1 MTGPGRMKRRLRR
14 AFLAGGLAALCALAP
29 GAPLYAQDKAAPVTV
44 IPVAPA
50 PETSASDNAVISGGA
65 APGQPTV
72 KVHADGSGALIP
84 EKPRSALDS
93 TAAAGSTADT
103 AIADTTA
110 GEAPLSGGF
119 APKAGAA
126 GGAAPKPVASGGA
139 SSGALDY
146 QGWERMAT
154 RAESAISNPNLSD
167 VSLENLRLE
176 LTRWREQLQGAQN
189 ANSTRIATLKDQI
202 SALGPAP
209 AEGAT
214 EAPEIATRRAELN
227 AQMGRLQAPGIAADE
242 AYQRADGLIREIDRV
257 LRERQADE
265 LLKLWPNPLYPGNWT
280 DAVSGLTQTVKTIVG
295 ETVTRVG
302 DANVRKRAINN
313 LPLILTFLVFA
324 LAMLW
329 RGRPWVDWLVLRLQ
343 GRTSARGRR
352 IGGFLASL
360 GVIIV
365 PVLGCMALTEALRL
379 SGVLGMVGLL
389 VAGSLGQMGFALFA
403 AIWLGGRIF
412 PVADPVTD
420 TTGEPMAN
428 TVGAFLNLPPERRA
442 EGRVL
447 ITSFGLLLAI
457 ALLRRV
463 AMSEIEV
470 SDAATSVLVF
480 PIILIGSL
488 LLVRLGHLLRQV
500 KADSGDEGRATYN
513 ARLIAILARAT
524 NVVGIIGPLL
534 AAVGYISAAG
544 ALVFPTA
551 MTLGLIAL
559 LYLMQQ
565 LVSDVYALITRAE
578 TDQDALAP
586 VLISF
591 ALALAMLPVVALIWG
606 ARTSD
611 LTEIWTRFQEGYQ
624 LGETRISPTDFLFF
638 AVVFG
643 IGYSATRLLQGALKT
658 TILPRTGLDHG
669 GQNAIVSGVGYV
681 GIMLAA
687 LIAIN
692 STGIDLSG
700 LAIVAG
706 ALSVGI
712 GFGLQTVVSNF
723 VSGIILLIERPV
735 SEGDW
740 IEVGPVQGIVSSISV
755 RSTRIQTFDRSDVIV
770 PNSDLISGRVTNWTR
785 FSLTGRLIVP
795 VTVPLTE
802 DSRKVATL
810 LREIAE
816 AQPLVLL
823 APPPMIAFIG
833 LAGEVQQFE
842 IRVILRDVNFQVAV
856 RTEINHQI
864 TERFRAENIPFTTL
878 HRDYL
883 KRRAD
888 EAAAEADAQAE
899 EAANIAA
906 VEAILGAPLPP
917 EARRLPP
924 PVPEEKP
931 Q

>member
-1 MTGPGRMKRRLRR
+1 MKRRLRR
-14 AFLAGGLAALCALAP
+14 AFLAGGLAVACALACAAP
-29 GAPLYAQDKAAPVTV
+29 GLAQDKVTPIAPAAPD
-44 IPVAPA
+44 
-50 PETSASDNAVISGGA
+50 SGASDNAVISGGS

-72 KVHADGSGALIP
+72 KVHADGSGALFP
-84 EKPRSALDS
+84 EKPRTAEGS
-93 TAAAGSTADT
+93 TAAAGSTPDT
-103 AIADTTA
+103 AVGD
-110 GEAPLSGGF
+110 APVSGGF
-119 APKAGAA
+119 APQGGAA
-126 GGAAPKPVASGGA
+126 PGASGGTAPKPVASGGA

-154 RAESAISNPNLSD
+154 RAEAAISNPNLGD
-167 VSLENLRLE
+167 VALENLRLE

-227 AQMGRLQAPGIAADE
+227 ARMGRLQAPGIAADE

-257 LRERQADE
+257 MRERQANE

-280 DAVSGLTQTVKTIVG
+280 DAASGLTQTVKTIG
-295 ETVTRVG
+295 SETLTRIG
-302 DANVRKRAINN
+302 DSNVRKRALNN

-324 LAMLW
+324 IAMLW
-329 RGRPWVDWLVLRLQ
+329 RGRHWVDWLVSRLQ
-343 GRTSARGRR
+343 GKTTARGRR

-360 GVIIV
+360 GVIVV
-365 PVLGCMALTEALRL
+365 PVLGCMALTEALQL

-389 VAGSLGQMGFALFA
+389 VAGVLGQMGFALFS
-403 AIWLGGRIF
+403 AIWLGARIF
-412 PVADPVTD
+412 PVAETE
-420 TTGEPMAN
+420 GS
-428 TVGAFLNLPPERRA
+428 FLNLPPERRA
-442 EGRVL
+442 EGRFL
-447 ITSFGLLLAI
+447 TTSFGALLAI
-457 ALLRRV
+457 ALVRRT
-463 AMSEIEV
+463 AMAEIEV

-480 PIILIGSL
+480 PIILIGAL

-500 KADSGDEGRATYN
+500 RTDTGDEGRANYN
-513 ARLIAILARAT
+513 ARLISILARAT
-524 NVVGIIGPLL
+524 NLVGIVGPLL
-534 AAVGYISAAG
+534 AAVGYISAAS

-559 LYLMQQ
+559 LFLMQQ
-565 LVSDVYALITRAE
+565 LVSDLYALITRAE
-578 TDQDALAP
+578 GDQDALAP
-586 VLISF
+586 VLIGF
-591 ALALAMLPVVALIWG
+591 GLALAMLPVVALIWG

-643 IGYSATRLLQGALKT
+643 IGYSATRLVQGALKT

-669 GQNAIVSGVGYV
+669 GQNAIVSGVGYL

-712 GFGLQTVVSNF
+712 GFGLQAVVSNF

-785 FSLTGRLIVP
+785 FSLTGRLIVA

-802 DSRKVATL
+802 DSRKVAAI

-833 LAGEVQQFE
+833 PVGEVLQFE

-864 TERFRAENIPFTTL
+864 AERFRAENIPFTYL

-888 EAAAEADAQAE
+888 EEAAEADAVAE

-924 PVPEEKP
+924 PAKEEKP